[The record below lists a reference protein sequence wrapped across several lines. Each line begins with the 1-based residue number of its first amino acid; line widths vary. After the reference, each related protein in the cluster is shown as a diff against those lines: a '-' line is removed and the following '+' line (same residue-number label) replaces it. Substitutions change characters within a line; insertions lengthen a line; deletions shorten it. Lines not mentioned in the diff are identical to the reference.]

1 MLNLNHANNSYFFE
15 VCVPAK
21 RANDINPFACESM
34 HLQGT
39 KTKLGAKSSD
49 FLRMLSFS
57 SRNRAP
63 LLLGALDYHQ
73 GDLENGL

>member
-15 VCVPAK
+15 VYVPAK

-49 FLRMLSFS
+49 FLGMLSFS
-57 SRNRAP
+57 SRIRAP